1 MIKSFG
7 TRSFWQKKNQQ
18 RGRQTKQETWDVSVT
33 QPGAYLCMFVRP
45 NGVHILF
52 YNDRRMIPM
61 YSGTFGYIQK
71 NPWSIR
77 LCLLFKKNDKWEYFI
92 CNEFLTP
99 PVAVTKASFGWVCA
113 AGLSEQLPLYSLFC
127 GHIKD

>member
-1 MIKSFG
+1 MKILWLNLLVQDLFDK
-7 TRSFWQKKNQQ
+7 KKNQQ

-99 PVAVTKASFGWVCA
+99 PRG
-113 AGLSEQLPLYSLFC
+113 GYE
-127 GHIKD
+127 G